1 MNKCSLKTISLC
13 NTLNGFKTYIY
24 IYIYFYVKY
33 INEKM
38 RKKTNAKP
46 VLYVICALTTKNP
59 QKTLICLH
67 TNWFTLIKV
76 PI

>member
-46 VLYVICALTTKNP
+46 VCICDMCSDNKKSSKNVNLS
-59 QKTLICLH
+59 TH
-67 TNWFTLIKV
+67 
-76 PI
+76 

>member
-1 MNKCSLKTISLC
+1 
-13 NTLNGFKTYIY
+13 
-24 IYIYFYVKY
+24 
-33 INEKM
+33 M